1 MIPPALASFRLATCE
16 FMVDI
21 EATPGTTSLLT
32 ITGFPQ
38 HRDSRN
44 AIVKSQRPCLRH
56 VPPEKGN
63 FPARFRAPL
72 RSSNGHDQAS
82 KISSA
87 LAVSICSE
95 KRE

>member
-1 MIPPALASFRLATCE
+1 MTRLGHSVPKINPWALRPTLGGPLVALNGGTSFRLATCK

-21 EATPGTTSLLT
+21 KATPAHLTTHYHGLPSA
-32 ITGFPQ
+32 P
-38 HRDSRN
+38 RSRN

-72 RSSNGHDQAS
+72 SV
-82 KISSA
+82 K
-87 LAVSICSE
+87 
-95 KRE
+95 